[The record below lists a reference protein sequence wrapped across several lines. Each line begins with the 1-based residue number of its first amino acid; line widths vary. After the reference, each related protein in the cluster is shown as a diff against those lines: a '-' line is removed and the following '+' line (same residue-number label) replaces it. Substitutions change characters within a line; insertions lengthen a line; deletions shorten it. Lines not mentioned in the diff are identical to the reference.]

1 VLIGIEYQ
9 CLHSV
14 DVGEEICI
22 VAAGCPLLTV
32 VGAKDVRLFPLKF
45 LTLASVTCRSA
56 RGVDFFVTHARAHT
70 HTHTLTQTHTHT
82 NTHTR
87 IPVTYLLL
95 NLKQFP
101 IVLAKIKATYSI
113 ESVGHICGLPNKRQ
127 FTPRVITNVLKPFLS
142 DQRIQIPFLHYRI
155 CSLFFWVQLL

>member
-1 VLIGIEYQ
+1 MLQDIFVTYVNYFRKIYICMYMYMSVSYQESNNSNSAALPRILWSWTLHLSPEHLFFSVVRNSSVLIGIEYQ

-56 RGVDFFVTHARAHT
+56 RGVDFFVTHARARTHT
-70 HTHTLTQTHTHT
+70 HTHTHAYQW
-82 NTHTR
+82 
-87 IPVTYLLL
+87 
-95 NLKQFP
+95 
-101 IVLAKIKATYSI
+101 
-113 ESVGHICGLPNKRQ
+113 HI
-127 FTPRVITNVLKPFLS
+127 
-142 DQRIQIPFLHYRI
+142 
-155 CSLFFWVQLL
+155 FFWIWNNFLLC